1 MHPLLTTL
9 GSRLAERWLNLL
21 VLPGALYLGAAAAG
35 TTLGHAHWH
44 DIDRLRTAL
53 DDFAARPAAD
63 RPGTAALLVA
73 AALLLATAAS
83 LAAQFLGGTI
93 ERYWLRTARDPASYA
108 LVKRRGR
115 RWDRREHERLD
126 AVRRHAEAALRR
138 PRQDDSAVRPGDDE
152 LVVQPGQLAEIR
164 ARTAAR
170 DRIAA
175 LRPVRPTW
183 YGDRMEAA
191 AERVHDAYG
200 VDLAALWPRLWLILT
215 EPAQRQ
221 IQTARDS
228 FSVSARLAAW
238 AVGYGLL
245 AVWWWPSALVAIG
258 CALTAR
264 TRARDSVAS
273 LAELMEAAVDVH
285 GRELA
290 ALVGLIT
297 ADSPGRLDR
306 DTGDRLSELFRKA
319 G

>member
-1 MHPLLTTL
+1 M
-9 GSRLAERWLNLL
+9 L
-21 VLPGALYLGAAAAG
+21 VLPGALFLGAVATG

-44 DIDRLRTAL
+44 DTDRLRTAL
-53 DDFAARPAAD
+53 DDLAGRPAAD

-93 ERYWLRTARDPASYA
+93 ERYWLRTARDPASYT
-108 LVKRRGR
+108 LVQRRER

-126 AVRRHAEAALRR
+126 AVRRHAEAALLQS
-138 PRQDDSAVRPGDDE
+138 RQGGGQARTPDGDE
-152 LVVQPGQLAEIR
+152 LVVQPGHLAEIR

-170 DRIAA
+170 DRVAL

-200 VDLAALWPRLWLILT
+200 VDLAALWPRLWLVLA

-238 AVGYGLL
+238 AVGYGVL
-245 AVWWWPSALVAIG
+245 AVWWWPSALVAVG
-258 CALTAR
+258 CAVTAR

-290 ALVGLIT
+290 ALVGLIA
-297 ADSPGRLDR
+297 ADSSGRLDR